1 MRARNRPPARSETL
15 DIAEEK
21 DHTETGTRAGRANE
35 KELFFLSSPLFE
47 REHERTIEKLRTHR
61 CEQRGGGGRSDGRLG
76 ELLRQVGRL
85 DRLVDRTVLKVRERL
100 MRDGEYYYLNLNAK
114 DPIEI
119 NPVERILGQKKKR
132 KKMRFAPLVIQ

>member
-35 KELFFLSSPLFE
+35 KELFFLSSPFF
-47 REHERTIEKLRTHR
+47 EHERTIEKLRTHR

-132 KKMRFAPLVIQ
+132 KKMRLLLS

>member
-1 MRARNRPPARSETL
+1 
-15 DIAEEK
+15 
-21 DHTETGTRAGRANE
+21 
-35 KELFFLSSPLFE
+35 
-47 REHERTIEKLRTHR
+47 
-61 CEQRGGGGRSDGRLG
+61 
-76 ELLRQVGRL
+76 
-85 DRLVDRTVLKVRERL
+85 